1 MARSVTLGNGNIL
14 VGIDPHGLVRDL
26 YFPFVGES
34 NHVSGA
40 SGSFVHRIGVFVDG
54 AISWIGDAGWQVEAQ
69 LDTKSL
75 VGRIRAVN
83 ESIGIV
89 LSSTDVVHNEK
100 NVFIRSFVVQNTR
113 DDSREVRVFFS
124 QQFRI
129 SESRRGDT
137 GYFDPRVNAI
147 IHYKGHNAFLINA
160 LHKGVQFTDF
170 NIGLFGIEGKE
181 GTFYDAHD
189 GILERNPIEHGSVD
203 SVIGVTCTLEGGAS
217 ERVEYFVACGSSI
230 AEVHDLNEYVL
241 SETTASLISS
251 TENYWKAWL
260 VNEERDISLLAPE
273 LQDLFNR
280 SLSII
285 RVHTDNRGGII
296 ASSDT
301 DMLHHGRDT
310 YGYVWPRDAAIIA
323 NTLGEAGYADVAL
336 RFFSFISKQV
346 EKDGY
351 LLHKYLVDGVLGS
364 SWHPW
369 MHKGK
374 PQLPIQEDETALA
387 LYMLWHHHAQSPNV
401 EFIESLYNPFIE
413 KTADFLTIF
422 IESELGLPKNSY
434 DLWEE
439 KFGTS
444 TYTASA
450 VYGAL
455 LAAAQFASMLGK
467 MGPARTY
474 SAVAQRIRE
483 GILKHLFD
491 EELGMFVKHIYTSE
505 EHEMHVDRTV
515 DISSFFGPL
524 YFGVIDPHDPRVKKA
539 FSVVEE
545 RLRIRG
551 GTDGYIRYEGDTY
564 YRMNETGS
572 PNPWIIAT
580 LWVAQYHIM
589 AATKID
595 DLARPY
601 EILEWTLKHAAPG
614 GILSEQIHPHTGE
627 HLSTSPLVWSHAEFV
642 ATSLRYIE
650 KHDELSGKK
659 CPPSQA

>member
-14 VGIDPHGLVRDL
+14 VGIDPHGLVRDI
-26 YFPFVGES
+26 YFPYVGES

-54 AISWIGDAGWQVEAQ
+54 AISWVGDAGWDVVSE
-69 LDTKSL
+69 LDTEKL
-75 VGRIRAVN
+75 VGRLRAVH
-83 ESIGIV
+83 SGIGV
-89 LSSTDVVHNEK
+89 ALTATDVVHNEK
-100 NVFIRSFVVQNTR
+100 NVFIRSFVVENTHA
-113 DDSREVRVFFS
+113 DAREIRLFFS

-137 GYFDPRVNAI
+137 GFFDPRVNAI
-147 IHYKGHNAFLINA
+147 IHYKGHTAFLINA
-160 LHKGVQFTDF
+160 LHEGVQFSDY

-181 GTFYDAHD
+181 GTYYDAVD
-189 GILERNPIEHGSVD
+189 GVLERNPIEHGSVD
-203 SVIGVTCTLEGGAS
+203 SVIGVTCCLQGGAQES
-217 ERVEYFVACGSSI
+217 VEYWIACGSSVQEVHELNAFVI
-230 AEVHDLNEYVL
+230 AE
-241 SETTASLISS
+241 TPAALIVS

-260 VNEERDISLLAPE
+260 VNEQRDLSLLSPK
-273 LQDLFNR
+273 LQNLFNR

-323 NTLGEAGYADVAL
+323 NALDEAGYADVSQ
-336 RFFSFISKQV
+336 RFFSFVSERV

-351 LLHKYLVDGVLGS
+351 LLHKYRADGVLGS

-369 MHKGK
+369 MHHGK
-374 PQLPIQEDETALA
+374 PQLPIQEDETALV
-387 LYMLWHHHAQSPNV
+387 LFMLWHHHGHSHNI

-413 KTADFLTIF
+413 KTADFLASF
-422 IESELGLPKNSY
+422 IEPELGLPKNSY

-439 KFGTS
+439 KFGIS

-455 LAAAQFASMLGK
+455 LAAADFASMLGK
-467 MGPARTY
+467 KGPARTY
-474 SAVAQRIRE
+474 GAVAQRIRE
-483 GILKHLFD
+483 GILHHLFD
-491 EELGMFVKHIYTSE
+491 ESLGMFVKHIYTSDE
-505 EHEMHVDRTV
+505 RERDIDRTV
-515 DISSFFGPL
+515 DISSFFGPI
-524 YFGVIDPHDPRVKKA
+524 YFGVVEPHDPRVKKA
-539 FSVVEE
+539 FAVIED

-589 AATKID
+589 SAKKVS
-595 DLARPY
+595 DLARAY
-601 EILEWTLKHAAPG
+601 EILEWTQLHAAQG
-614 GILSEQIHPHTGE
+614 GVLSEQIHPHTGE
-627 HLSTSPLVWSHAEFV
+627 NLSTSPLVWSHAEFV
-642 ATSLRYIE
+642 ITSLQYI
-650 KHDELSGKK
+650 KKYRELKK
-659 CPPSQA
+659 